1 MQSGYDNRITLQKL
15 EVFCLVVELGSVSR
29 AAEHL
34 FVAQPVVTAHV
45 QSLQKRLHVKL
56 LEREGHRMHLTDGGE
71 RVYRWARDTLSRTRE
86 LVRELDGLAE
96 GQRVSVAVA
105 ASMTVGSYLL
115 PPLFTEFRRRRP
127 LAAITLAVSDPGQ
140 AIDEV
145 ELGRAD
151 FAVLV
156 APSAPANRALEA
168 QVVGHEDVVLVAA
181 PHYEAGLAAV
191 PVAALAQIPLIS
203 SPSGQVRRSLIDDL
217 LIALGVRLGN
227 VVIALG
233 HAEAMKCATRDG
245 LGMCLLFRTSV
256 AAELESGALREVA
269 ITDARLSVPLMT
281 VVRAGKRLSPIQREL
296 LDAVTAGIRARED
309 DADADAEADAPVP
322 DDAEAAPAA

>member
-56 LEREGHRMHLTDGGE
+56 LEREGHRMRLTDGGE
-71 RVYRWARDTLSRTRE
+71 RVYKWARDTLSRTRE

-96 GQRVSVAVA
+96 GQRGTVAVA

-127 LAAITLAVSDPGQ
+127 LAAITLSVSDPEQ
-140 AIDEV
+140 ALDSV
-145 ELGRAD
+145 ELGHVD

-156 APSAPANRALEA
+156 VPSAPANPALQAE
-168 QVVGHEDVVLVAA
+168 VVGHEDIVLVAA
-181 PHYEAGLAAV
+181 PHYEAGRASV
-191 PVAALAQIPLIS
+191 PVAALAQIPLVS
-203 SPSGQVRRSLIDDL
+203 SPGGQVRRSLIDDQ
-217 LIALGVRLGN
+217 LIALGVRLEN
-227 VVIALG
+227 VVIELG
-233 HAEAMKCATRDG
+233 HPEAMKRATRDG

-256 AAELESGALREVA
+256 DAELKSGVLREVV
-269 ITDARLSVPLMT
+269 ISDARLSVPLMT
-281 VVRAGKRLSPIQREL
+281 VLRVGKRLSPIQREL
-296 LDAVTAGIRARED
+296 LDAVTADVRAL
-309 DADADAEADAPVP
+309 DAEPV
-322 DDAEAAPAA
+322 AAGQP